1 MKKTI
6 AMYAMALVVLISACG
21 AQAAPTIDGVSV
33 QKTSEAAAFTLV
45 AQTQA
50 ALPTNTLVPPTE
62 AATETAEPTN
72 TPEALPTLDLS
83 LTPTLTASADLPT
96 LAPTTLPNLAPTTAS
111 STSNDCNHLMTS
123 WIVPTAN
130 FNIVNETKPQGKV
143 ILLLTVA
150 TKTGDCG
157 WINAASSSFSGP
169 MGNYSA
175 AAYVDGKKSFKV
187 YGTFFAT
194 AQSWDII
201 VRNDRIA
208 LQNSCYPN
216 C

>member
-6 AMYAMALVVLISACG
+6 AIYAMALAVLISACG
-21 AQAAPTIDGVSV
+21 APAAPTIDGASV

-50 ALPTNTLVPPTE
+50 ALPTDTLAPPTE
-62 AATETAEPTN
+62 IPTD
-72 TPEALPTLDLS
+72 TPEP
-83 LTPTLTASADLPT
+83 TASADLPT
-96 LAPTTLPNLAPTTAS
+96 LAPTALPNLAPTTGS
-111 STSNDCNHLMTS
+111 NTSNDCNHLLTS

-130 FNIVNETKPQGKV
+130 FNVVNETKPQGKV
-143 ILLLTVA
+143 ILLLTVLE
-150 TKTGDCG
+150 KTGECG

-169 MGNYSA
+169 MGSYSA

-194 AQSWDII
+194 PQSWDII

>member
-1 MKKTI
+1 MVL
-6 AMYAMALVVLISACG
+6 AVLISACG
-21 AQAAPTIDGVSV
+21 AQATPNIDGVSV

-62 AATETAEPTN
+62 ISTETPAPTN
-72 TPEALPTLDLS
+72 TLEPMPTTSDLSLSPTPMAQINLPTLA
-83 LTPTLTASADLPT
+83 PTDLPT
-96 LAPTTLPNLAPTTAS
+96 LAPSLTS

-130 FNIVNETKPQGKV
+130 FNIVNETKPKGKV
-143 ILLLTVA
+143 ILLLTVS

-175 AAYVDGKKSFKV
+175 AAYVDGKRSFKV

-194 AQSWDII
+194 SQSWDII

-208 LQNSCYPN
+208 LQNSCYPH